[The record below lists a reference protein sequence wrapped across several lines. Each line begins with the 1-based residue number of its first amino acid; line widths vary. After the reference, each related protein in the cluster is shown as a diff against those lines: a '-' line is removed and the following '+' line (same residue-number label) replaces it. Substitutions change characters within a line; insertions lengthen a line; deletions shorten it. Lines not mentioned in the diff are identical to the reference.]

1 MSAGAINGYGVL
13 WDDISH
19 DFSEPDH
26 PPRYERIVKG
36 ALKIAD
42 NAVACVNHAR
52 FASFAFKS
60 DGSLEFGSDDTGL
73 WFRATLPETAAG
85 YGIRNSLTGG
95 RCIGASVE
103 FVDRAAR
110 YDAYD
115 GIETVISATVVGIA
129 LIARP
134 IYPQTRAWLSG
145 DIPNERQAAAL
156 HASFAFRQRRRAEPV
171 CVPEIPAAMKNA
183 MMMARR

>member
-1 MSAGAINGYGVL
+1 MTGIGAVHGYCVI
-13 WDDISH
+13 WNDISL

-26 PPRYERIVKG
+26 PPRYERVVKG

-42 NAVACVNHAR
+42 NAAACVNHAR

-60 DGSLEFGSDDTGL
+60 DGSLEFGSDDKGL

-110 YDAYD
+110 YD

-129 LIARP
+129 LLERP
-134 IYPQTRAWLSG
+134 IYPQTRAWLDG
-145 DIPNERQAAAL
+145 DVPAERQANAL
-156 HASFAFRQRRRAEPV
+156 YASFAARQRRRAEPV
-171 CVPEIPAAMKNA
+171 FIPRMPESMKNA
-183 MMMARR
+183 MRMAKR

>member
-42 NAVACVNHAR
+42 NAVACVNHSR

-60 DGSLEFGSDDTGL
+60 DGSLEFGSDDKGL

-110 YDAYD
+110 YD

-129 LIARP
+129 LLERP
-134 IYPQTRAWLSG
+134 IYPQTRAWLDG
-145 DIPNERQAAAL
+145 EVPAERQANAL
-156 HASFAFRQRRRAEPV
+156 YASFAARKRRRAEPV
-171 CVPEIPAAMKNA
+171 CVPEIPAAMKTA